1 MSQWSNQGGAPY
13 PQQQYPMHSGPR
25 PDTGGIQTSAIF
37 LIIVGVLCTGMIP
50 AIFGIVALAQMNT
63 DPDSAR
69 RMNKIGWIIAIV
81 LIALAVLFVVA
92 YIVFVVVLS
101 AGMFAVGSS

>member
-25 PDTGGIQTSAIF
+25 PDTSGIQTSAIF
-37 LIIVGVLCTGMIP
+37 LIIVGVLCSGMIP

-81 LIALAVLFVVA
+81 LIVLGVLFFVA
-92 YIVFVVVLS
+92 YIVFVVVLGVS
-101 AGMFAVGSS
+101 MAAVGSS